1 MPFAIIQT
9 GGKQHRV
16 EPGQVIEV
24 EKLPIDE
31 GQTVEL
37 TDVLLVSD
45 ESGLRQGTPLVDG
58 VKVVGRVLKQDRGR
72 KIIVFKY
79 KPKVRYR
86 KKSGHRQAIT
96 RIAIEDIVTA

>member
-16 EPGQVIEV
+16 EPGQTIEV
-24 EKLPIDE
+24 EKLPVEE
-31 GQTVEL
+31 GGTVEL

-45 ESGLRQGTPLVDG
+45 DSGLRHGTPLVDG
-58 VKVVGRVLKQDRGR
+58 AKVIGRVVSQKRGR
-72 KIIVFKY
+72 KVIVFKY

-86 KKSGHRQAIT
+86 KKTGHRQAVT
-96 RIAIEDIVTA
+96 RIAIEDIVTG

>member
-24 EKLPIDE
+24 EKLPLEE
-31 GQTVEL
+31 GATVEL

-45 ESGLRQGTPLVDG
+45 ESGLRQGRPLVDG
-58 VKVVGRVLKQDRGR
+58 VKVVGRVVKQTRGR

-86 KKSGHRQAIT
+86 KKIGHRQSIT
-96 RIAIEDIVTA
+96 RIAIDDIVTS

>member
-1 MPFAIIQT
+1 MPFAVIQT

-16 EPGQVIEV
+16 EPGQTIEV
-24 EKLPIDE
+24 EKLPAEE

-45 ESGLRQGTPLVDG
+45 DSGLRHGRPLVDG
-58 VKVVGRVLKQDRGR
+58 AKVVARVVKQARGP

-79 KPKVRYR
+79 KAKVRYR
-86 KKSGHRQAIT
+86 KKTGHRQSLT
-96 RIAIEDIVTA
+96 RLRIEDIVTS

>member
-1 MPFAIIQT
+1 MAFAVIQT

-16 EPGQVIEV
+16 EPGQTIEV
-24 EKLPIDE
+24 DKLPVEE

-45 ESGLRQGTPLVDG
+45 ENGVRHGRPLLDG
-58 VKVVGRVLKQDRGR
+58 AKVVGRVVKQTRGP

-86 KKSGHRQAIT
+86 KKTGHRQALT
-96 RIAIEDIVTA
+96 RIEIEEIVG